1 MLSTQHDDD
10 GPYRNSTGAAAK
22 PDPRLRAGKEGERLT
37 REALC
42 TLPPLFRS
50 YANVEIPNPR
60 NRAGHN
66 EADIM
71 IAGPNALFVLE
82 VKHHRGR
89 VFGGE
94 HDGRWRVTHPEGGYQ
109 SNAEPT
115 RNAVAQVKKL
125 VWLVRDVFEAHHQRA
140 WIQGIVVF
148 SHPSVELCIDR
159 MTTPCLRL
167 DALVPF
173 IRAYTPRGGCGRG
186 TVALMDRLT
195 RESTDGRHLA
205 A

>member
-1 MLSTQHDDD
+1 MLSTQQEDD
-10 GPYRNSTGAAAK
+10 GPNPIARGIPPK
-22 PDPRLRAGKEGERLT
+22 PDPRLRAGREGERVA
-37 REALC
+37 REAL
-42 TLPPLFRS
+42 TNLPTLFRA

-66 EADIM
+66 EADIV

-82 VKHHRGR
+82 VKHHRGT

-94 HDGRWRVTHPEGGYQ
+94 HDPRWRVTHPECGVT
-109 SNAEPT
+109 SAAEPT

-125 VWLVRDVFEAHHQRA
+125 VWLMRDVFEAHGHRA

-159 MTTPCLRL
+159 MNTPCLRL

-186 TVALMDRLT
+186 TVALMERLT
-195 RESTDGRHLA
+195 RESTDGRRLA